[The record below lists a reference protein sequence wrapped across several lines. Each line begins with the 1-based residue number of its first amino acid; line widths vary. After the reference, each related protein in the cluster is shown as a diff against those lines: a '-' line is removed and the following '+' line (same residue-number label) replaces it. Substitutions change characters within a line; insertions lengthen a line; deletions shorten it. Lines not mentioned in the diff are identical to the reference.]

1 RVEKPVETALEK
13 ANEVEKVDKTN
24 ETQTVEG
31 QTVDDDKNAPVS
43 PDEFDAIRQTIDE
56 IDAGIARGVWA
67 PPGAPG
73 PRYRASSFSAPVGR

>member
-1 RVEKPVETALEK
+1 VES
-13 ANEVEKVDKTN
+13 
-24 ETQTVEG
+24 QTV
-31 QTVDDDKNAPVS
+31 VDDKNAPVS

-73 PRYRASSFSAPVGR
+73 PSYRSNSVSSPVGR